1 MKKYILFIAL
11 FIIGV
16 IIGYFSVSL
25 FIDKSSRQIEL
36 TQKTNAGVPYEWE
49 YEIENENIV
58 KFVKKYTIEVNKN
71 EQLEGGALSV
81 NYVFKGNKK
90 GITTVTFRYRNITTN
105 KVEKESVYKLKVDK
119 YKRISLIV
127 ADNV

>member
-1 MKKYILFIAL
+1 MKKYLLFIAL

-16 IIGYFSVSL
+16 IIGYLSVSL

-49 YEIENENIV
+49 YEIEDENIV
-58 KFVKKYTIEVNKN
+58 KFVKKYTVEANKN
-71 EQLEGGALSV
+71 ETLSGGAISI

-90 GITTVTFRYRNITTN
+90 GVTTVTFKYRNVTTD
-105 KVEKESVYKLKVDK
+105 KVEKEAVYKLKVDK
-119 YKRISLIV
+119 YKRISLIA
-127 ADNV
+127 ADNI

>member
-11 FIIGV
+11 FILGV
-16 IIGYFSVSL
+16 VAGYFSVDL

-36 TQKTNAGVPYEWE
+36 TQKTNGGVPYEWE
-49 YEIENENIV
+49 YEIEDENIV
-58 KFVKKYTIEVNKN
+58 KFVKKYTIEPSKG
-71 EQLEGGALSV
+71 EPIEGGAISI

-90 GITTVTFRYRNITTN
+90 GVTTVTFRYRNITTN

-119 YKRISLIV
+119 HKRISLIV
-127 ADNV
+127 ADNL